1 MTDKSLIE
9 LETIRA
15 EFEAWYVAGRN
26 HFAKYELQPDEHGR
40 YFNPFVQAGWAA
52 WQAAR
57 LAVVPSVPEGCVVVP
72 ADALARLA
80 ALMDPPPVETG
91 DGVMMVFK
99 NPRAANVLS
108 LISNE
113 VRAMLAAAPQSPAIA
128 AERVAELER
137 DAARLD
143 WLADPENMLGSVGLP
158 RECVEPNIH
167 SMREAIDMAMAM
179 DKAIAGAGRG

>member
-9 LETIRA
+9 LEQKIVAYGDEREAGGVGFGNDADALLSEIR
-15 EFEAWYVAGRN
+15 
-26 HFAKYELQPDEHGR
+26 Q
-40 YFNPFVQAGWAA
+40 
-52 WQAAR
+52 R
-57 LAVVPSVPEGCVVVP
+57 LAVVPSVPE
-72 ADALARLA
+72 
-80 ALMDPPPVETG
+80 TG
-91 DGVMMVFK
+91 DWGIDLSTGRKILVYK
-99 NPRAANVLS
+99 NCSVIEDAQAELVLS
-108 LISNE
+108 L
-113 VRAMLAAAPQSPAIA
+113 LAAAPQSPAIA